1 MKLPKIEIND
11 KKVSEIASSYKILE
25 LYIFGSALRQDFSDK
40 SDIDLLV
47 KLSKDSGYSIFEL
60 IEIKSRFEKL
70 FNRKI
75 DLVEIDGLKNP
86 YRREEILKTA
96 KKIYASQ

>member
-25 LYIFGSALRQDFSDK
+25 LYIFGSALRQDFTDK
-40 SDIDLLV
+40 SDIDLLI

-60 IEIKSRFEKL
+60 IEIKSKFEKL

-86 YRREEILKTA
+86 FRRAEILKTA
-96 KKIYASQ
+96 KKIYASK